1 MPILSMNA
9 AVLQMETPA
18 CLPDAA
24 YHTAF
29 HVFSTCNPAK
39 SECVSG
45 CLLVQSGE
53 IEWRFRPLHCSI
65 WRNRSAFSTVY
76 LLKAAK
82 SDGVSDL
89 CFLQCGEW
97 EMKNGGNCVQ
107 ITVFAAGKLGNVI
120 AMRAFRSVFRLFSG
134 LFDD

>member
-1 MPILSMNA
+1 MSFPTITLFNMA
-9 AVLQMETPA
+9 E
-18 CLPDAA
+18 
-24 YHTAF
+24 
-29 HVFSTCNPAK
+29 
-39 SECVSG
+39 SECVFDRLLIKG
-45 CLLVQSGE
+45 CE
-53 IEWRFRPLHCSI
+53 IRCRFRPLHCSI
-65 WRNRSAFSTVY
+65 LRNQSAFSIVY

-82 SDGVSDL
+82 SNGVSDL

-120 AMRAFRSVFRLFSG
+120 AMRAFRRVFRLFSG